1 MPIGDRIRDEKLHCD
16 INRKGKNIA
25 NISLIN
31 IKILLVKKQYLS
43 DQSRTR
49 EEAKFTYSPLR
60 KALKKRTKTLKD
72 NVKNKEKQL
81 KGMEKQTKTL
91 KILEPNDQEPNNKIF
106 DNLVKEKTKEIAEFE
121 ETN

>member
-1 MPIGDRIRDEKLHCD
+1 MPIGDRIRDEKLHYD

-31 IKILLVKKQYLS
+31 INILLVKKQYLS

-49 EEAKFTYSPLR
+49 EESKFTYSPIR

-72 NVKNKEKQL
+72 NMKNKEK
-81 KGMEKQTKTL
+81 
-91 KILEPNDQEPNNKIF
+91 
-106 DNLVKEKTKEIAEFE
+106 
-121 ETN
+121 